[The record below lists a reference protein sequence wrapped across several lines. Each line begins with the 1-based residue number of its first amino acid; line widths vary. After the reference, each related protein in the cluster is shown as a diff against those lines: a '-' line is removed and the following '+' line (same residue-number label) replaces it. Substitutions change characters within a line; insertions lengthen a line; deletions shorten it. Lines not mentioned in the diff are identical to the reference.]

1 MRKNFPNWSDFSEKL
16 FSLFIRALHLFGH
29 LFSLCCE
36 DKWLFCSFSCPN
48 HHFFAEQN
56 CHLLPSWKG
65 ACLFHGFTTILRG
78 RIFQF
83 LLSQTWWTLLAQCF
97 HYCKGS
103 RSRLRF
109 KSFPRIWRIWR
120 PLSSSST
127 KSEPDCLFFAGFDG
141 KLSSAF
147 LFLEGSPFCF
157 EFEIKQIPKIQGPQ
171 VVPPLWW

>member
-109 KSFPRIWRIWR
+109 KSFPRIRNCGSTDSPETIIIFIYTIRTRLPLLCRFRWHTFICLLLSWR
-120 PLSSSST
+120 
-127 KSEPDCLFFAGFDG
+127 
-141 KLSSAF
+141 
-147 LFLEGSPFCF
+147 
-157 EFEIKQIPKIQGPQ
+157 
-171 VVPPLWW
+171 VVHSVLNLR